1 MRSSSMTTHAPE
13 CCCLAHPLPACL
25 SVRAALDVYLS
36 ENGFTHAEYEAK
48 WTPASFLGVLIP
60 VPNTV
65 PHQRGIRLHDLH
77 HLATG
82 FGTDIAGEG
91 EISAW
96 ELRGGLG
103 DLNLYVSSLVL
114 FGTAVGAFSSPR
126 RTLSAG
132 RASKKQNLFRDW
144 SSYAALLELT
154 VGELRERLGI
164 PVQGIAKARK
174 LHSRAPRA
182 AANTATAGG

>member
-1 MRSSSMTTHAPE
+1 MRSSSMNRHAPD
-13 CCCLAHPLPACL
+13 CCCTAHPLPACL
-25 SVRAALDVYLS
+25 RVRDALDIYLA

-48 WTPASFLGVLIP
+48 WTPASFLGVVIP

-96 ELRGGLG
+96 EIRGGLG
-103 DLNLYVSSLVL
+103 DLNLYVSSLVI
-114 FGTAVGAFSSPR
+114 FGTAVGSLTSPW

-132 RASKKQNLFRDW
+132 RASRKKNLFRAW
-144 SSYAALLELT
+144 SSYASLLELT
-154 VGELRERLGI
+154 LGELRERVGI
-164 PVQGIAKARK
+164 PVRGIANGRK
-174 LHSRAPRA
+174 LHSRAPRTEANASSA
-182 AANTATAGG
+182 AK

>member
-1 MRSSSMTTHAPE
+1 LR
-13 CCCLAHPLPACL
+13 
-25 SVRAALDVYLS
+25 VRDALDIYLA

-48 WTPASFLGVLIP
+48 WTPASFFGVLIP

-114 FGTAVGAFSSPR
+114 FGTVVGSLSFPR
-126 RTLSAG
+126 RTLRAG
-132 RASKKQNLFRDW
+132 RSSKKENLFRSW
-144 SSYAALLELT
+144 SDYSALLELT
-154 VGELRERLGI
+154 VGELRERLGV
-164 PVQGIAKARK
+164 PAQGIAKGRK

-182 AANTATAGG
+182 VANPSITES